1 MSETRYHIVLRRSE
15 GERVTLEALA
25 SSAGLHPALVQS
37 FVEFGLIE
45 PVERVGAQLLFDGG
59 CVVRLRTIMRLR
71 HDLGA
76 NLPGVAVILD
86 MLDRLA
92 ALQRENMRLRDQRS

>member
-1 MSETRYHIVLRRSE
+1 MSETRYHIVLRHSE
-15 GERVTLEALA
+15 RERVTLEALA
-25 SSAGLHPALVQS
+25 ASAGLHPALVES

-45 PVERVGAQLLFDGG
+45 PVERVGAQLLFDSS

-71 HDLGA
+71 RDLGA

-86 MLDRLA
+86 MLDRIA
-92 ALQRENMRLRDQRS
+92 ALQREITWLRDQR

>member
-1 MSETRYHIVLRRSE
+1 MSETRYHIVLRR
-15 GERVTLEALA
+15 GERELVTLEALA
-25 SSAGLHPALVQS
+25 ASAGLHPALVES
-37 FVEFGLIE
+37 IVEFGLIE
-45 PVERVGAQLLFDGG
+45 PAERVGAQLLFDSG
-59 CVVRLRTIMRLR
+59 CVGRLRTIMRLR

-92 ALQRENMRLRDQRS
+92 ALQRENMRLRDQR

>member
-15 GERVTLEALA
+15 RERVTLEALA
-25 SSAGLHPALVQS
+25 AGAGVHPALVQS

-45 PVERVGAQLLFDGG
+45 PVERVGAQLLFDSD

-86 MLDRLA
+86 MLDRIA
-92 ALQRENMRLRDQRS
+92 ALQREITWLRDQR

>member
-15 GERVTLEALA
+15 REQVTLEVLA
-25 SSAGLHPALVQS
+25 ARADLHPALVES

-45 PVERVGAQLLFDGG
+45 PVERVGAQLLFDSS
-59 CVVRLRTIMRLR
+59 CVVRLHTIMRLR
-71 HDLGA
+71 RDLGA

-86 MLDRLA
+86 MLDRIT
-92 ALQRENMRLRDQRS
+92 ALQREITWLRDQH

>member
-15 GERVTLEALA
+15 RERVTLDALA
-25 SSAGLHPALVQS
+25 ASAGLHPALVES

-45 PVERVGAQLLFDGG
+45 PAERVGARLLFDSD

-71 HDLGA
+71 RDLGA

-86 MLDRLA
+86 MLDRIA
-92 ALQRENMRLRDQRS
+92 ALQREVRWLRAQR

>member
-15 GERVTLEALA
+15 RERVTLEALA
-25 SSAGLHPALVQS
+25 ASAGLHPALVQS

-45 PVERVGAQLLFDGG
+45 PVERVGAQLLFDSG

-86 MLDRLA
+86 MLDRITV
-92 ALQRENMRLRDQRS
+92 LQREITWLRDQRS